1 MWRKL
6 RNRRQVEQTSKESTL
21 AANFY
26 QRSRIQWKRLLVAH
40 QTIQFSAPE
49 ERTDATNKR
58 VRNKILLAIPDNEFW
73 VVRPHLE
80 GVALD
85 SHKIL
90 HEAHEVLQYA
100 YFPNDGLLSLVV
112 VLAEGKTVEAGIVGK
127 EGLVGIPALAGL
139 DRSPLRE
146 VVQITGDGLRMPVS
160 SLTELLG
167 EAKQLRHEMERFAV
181 LLGLQMAQ
189 TAGCNRLHG
198 VEQRLARWLLMAQ
211 DRVSSALLPITHD
224 FLATM
229 LGTDRPSVSLAA
241 GTLQKAKVI
250 EYNRGSVRILNRA
263 ELERISCECYGV
275 IRRYTNE
282 M

>member
-1 MWRKL
+1 
-6 RNRRQVEQTSKESTL
+6 
-21 AANFY
+21 
-26 QRSRIQWKRLLVAH
+26 VAH
-40 QTIQFSAPE
+40 QTVQFSAPE

-58 VRNKILLAIPDNEFW
+58 VKNKILLAIPDNEFW
-73 VVRPHLE
+73 VMRPHLE
-80 GVALD
+80 GLPLD

-112 VLAEGKTVEAGIVGK
+112 VFAEGKTVEAGLVGK

-139 DRSPLRE
+139 SRSPLRE
-146 VVQITGDGLRMPVS
+146 VVQITGEGLRMPVS
-160 SLTELLG
+160 RLHELLG
-167 EAKQLRHEMERFAV
+167 EAHQLRYEMERFSV

-189 TAGCNRLHG
+189 TAGCNRLHD

-211 DRVSSALLPITHD
+211 DRVSSPSLPITHD

-241 GTLQKAKVI
+241 GTLQKANVI
-250 EYNRGSVRILNRA
+250 EYNRGSVRILNRP

-275 IRRYTNE
+275 IRRYTE
-282 M
+282 GM

>member
-1 MWRKL
+1 
-6 RNRRQVEQTSKESTL
+6 VAYQT
-21 AANFY
+21 
-26 QRSRIQWKRLLVAH
+26 V
-40 QTIQFSAPE
+40 QFSAPE

-58 VRNKILLAIPDNEFW
+58 VKNRILLAIPDNEFW
-73 VVRPHLE
+73 LLRPHLE

-90 HEAHEVLQYA
+90 HEAHEIVQYA

-127 EGLVGIPALAGL
+127 EGLVGIPAIAGL
-139 DRSPLRE
+139 KRSPLRE
-146 VVQITGDGLRMPVS
+146 VVQITGEGLRIPVGRLS
-160 SLTELLG
+160 ELLG
-167 EAKQLRHEMERFAV
+167 EARQLRQQLERFSV

-189 TAGCNRLHG
+189 TAGCNRLHD

-211 DRVSSALLPITHD
+211 DRVSSVSLPITHD

-241 GTLQKAKVI
+241 GILQKAKVI
-250 EYNRGSVRILNRA
+250 EYNRGSVRILNRT

-275 IRRYTNE
+275 IRRYTDE
-282 M
+282 A